1 VTDWTSRDFAVVDV
15 EGNGQRPPDLVELA
29 VVPITGGIVRKPVA
43 WLVRPETPITGLAR
57 RIHGISCE
65 MVADALS
72 FAAVE
77 KDVRTALDNAVIVA
91 HNAPVD
97 LGVLRRKLP
106 EWEPVEV
113 FDTLRLARR
122 LRPDRISY
130 RLGALVE
137 AFGLAEGL
145 PPEYRP
151 HRAAYDAL
159 VTARLFVLLATGPA
173 GRPLSL
179 DELRGQLPGD
189 GDAPPT
195 TLF

>member
-1 VTDWTSRDFAVVDV
+1 MTDWTSRNFVVVDL

-29 VVPITGGIVRKPVA
+29 AVPITAGVIGEPLT
-43 WLVRPETPITGLAR
+43 WLVRPETPISGFAQ
-57 RIHGISCE
+57 RIHGITSE
-65 MVADALS
+65 MVSGAPS
-72 FAAVE
+72 FADVE
-77 KDVRTALDNAVIVA
+77 KEVRTVLDDATVVA

-97 LGVLRRKLP
+97 LSVLRRKLAG
-106 EWEPVEV
+106 WEPAGA

-122 LRPDRISY
+122 LQPDRVSY

-137 AFGLAEGL
+137 AFDLAKGL
-145 PPEYRP
+145 PSELRP

-159 VTARLFVLLATGPA
+159 VTARLFALLATSPE
-173 GRPLSL
+173 GRPLTL
-179 DELRGQLPGD
+179 DELRGQPSGD